1 MKFIGYKQSIDF
13 KEGPKQANA
22 FFEKRQNINSSH
34 PRSKSEE
41 FQKTD

>member
-1 MKFIGYKQSIDF
+1 MIFIGYKQSMDF

-22 FFEKRQNINSSH
+22 FIEKRENINSSR